1 MLALAILSA
10 IISVSLTLYIPVLT
24 GNAIDNIIDKGNVNF
39 ENVLQIIIYI
49 AVGVAGVAIFQW
61 TMTYFTNVI
70 SYKTVRDLRRDVFCK
85 FNDVPLSYIDTH
97 SHGDL
102 ISRVINDVDAVG
114 DGLSQMF
121 LQLFSGIVTILGTMV
136 FMFIIDW
143 RIALAVIILTPLSL
157 FVAAFIGKM
166 THNRFARQQQLQG
179 DISSYVEEYVGN
191 QRIVKAF
198 SYEDRAFENFEKYN
212 KELYTVGFKAQFAGA
227 LANPSTRFVNA
238 TVYAAVGIFGAIT
251 AIAGTLSV
259 GQLSCFLTYANQ
271 YTKPFNEVTGVLTQL
286 QTAIAAAGRVFDVL
300 DAEDEPE
307 DKPDSIKV
315 ENCKGNV
322 KIENVNFSY
331 VKDKPLITN
340 FSLDVKSGS
349 HIAIVGPTGCGKTTF
364 INLLM
369 RFYDTDSGKIS
380 VDGVD
385 IKDMERDELRKL
397 YGMVLQDSWLFCGT
411 IMENLKYGNPNATD
425 EEVIEA
431 AKAAYAHSFIRRM
444 PDGYD
449 TMISE
454 GGGNLSQGQ
463 KQLLCIARAMLS
475 NPTMLILDEAT
486 SSIDTLT
493 EIRVQKAFAKIMQGR
508 TSFVVA
514 HRLST
519 IKESDVILVMRDG
532 NIIEQGTHD
541 ELLAKGGFYKNLY
554 ESQFAK

>member
-1 MLALAILSA
+1 M
-10 IISVSLTLYIPVLT
+10 
-24 GNAIDNIIDKGNVNF
+24 
-39 ENVLQIIIYI
+39 
-49 AVGVAGVAIFQW
+49 
-61 TMTYFTNVI
+61 
-70 SYKTVRDLRRDVFCK
+70 
-85 FNDVPLSYIDTH
+85 
-97 SHGDL
+97 
-102 ISRVINDVDAVG
+102 
-114 DGLSQMF
+114 
-121 LQLFSGIVTILGTMV
+121 
-136 FMFIIDW
+136 
-143 RIALAVIILTPLSL
+143 
-157 FVAAFIGKM
+157 
-166 THNRFARQQQLQG
+166 
-179 DISSYVEEYVGN
+179 
-191 QRIVKAF
+191 
-198 SYEDRAFENFEKYN
+198 
-212 KELYTVGFKAQFAGA
+212 
-227 LANPSTRFVNA
+227 
-238 TVYAAVGIFGAIT
+238 YAAVGIFGAIT

-300 DAEDEPE
+300 DAEDEPK

-532 NIIEQGTHD
+532 NIIEQGTHE
-541 ELLAKGGFYKNLY
+541 ELLAKGGFYKKLY